1 MSSCIINENDWDGV
15 LGDLAYRIINTF
27 GMSIAG
33 SRHVDSWG
41 MLETVAIACAHL
53 SQIIVVHYSRI
64 LVPHCLV
71 FTTESSEHRNSHGT
85 IVKVNCEAI
94 IFGIDVGW
102 ITREAFVFIFSF
114 KNPWIQ
120 CVKQSGNNAAICLAR
135 FIVYQP
141 DCIVSWGFVPT
152 RLVLI

>member
-15 LGDLAYRIINTF
+15 LGDLVYRIINTF

-41 MLETVAIACAHL
+41 MLGTVAIACAHL
-53 SQIIVVHYSRI
+53 SQIIVVHYSRT

-85 IVKVNCEAI
+85 IVKVNCEAT

-102 ITREAFVFIFSF
+102 ITREAFVFIFNF

-120 CVKQSGNNAAICLAR
+120 FVKQSGNNAAICLAR

>member
-1 MSSCIINENDWDGV
+1 MSFCIINENDWDGV
-15 LGDLAYRIINTF
+15 LGDLVYRIINTF

-41 MLETVAIACAHL
+41 MLGTVVIACAHL

-64 LVPHCLV
+64 LGPHCLV
-71 FTTESSEHRNSHGT
+71 FTTESSEHRNSHVT
-85 IVKVNCEAI
+85 IVKVNFEAT

-102 ITREAFVFIFSF
+102 ITREVFVFIFNF
-114 KNPWIQ
+114 KNHWIH

-135 FIVYQP
+135 FIVY
-141 DCIVSWGFVPT
+141 
-152 RLVLI
+152 